1 MRMILWQRTKSTK
14 RTCGIPN
21 LLPAIRLKR
30 FYCSGAALFII
41 LFCWFTASAE
51 TFNFKNYSVREGL
64 ANSTVYSIFQDS
76 KGFIWFAT
84 ESGVNRFDG
93 HKFELFTMDNGLS
106 DNEVLQISEDSK
118 GRIWFLTLNG
128 KLSYYYKH
136 KFHNPANTPL
146 LEKSI
151 CPGSYISFFEDRERN
166 LWFSTNQN
174 RLLCIDRN
182 DRPRF
187 FQSSHYSFANCTLFQ
202 ATGQSLLAFNSSFAF
217 RFRNNTFERVL
228 SPFYPVSPK
237 SIQASPGNAPVR
249 IMTAGGLVEYQNQKF
264 RVRGLSG
271 PTKASIGP
279 IYLDTRDRLWTGTMG
294 QGLLLYKTL
303 GDRPELHLRGENI
316 THILQDREGNLW
328 VSTIGSGVYMLP
340 YYANNALHYTVSDGL
355 SSKAVTSIVKAGDKL
370 VLGLRSGNLD
380 IIEGGRITHELLN
393 PRNSY
398 NPVKKLYFNAKRN
411 SIWYASDK
419 ALIEIHPRRGNINVL
434 DPAKVYAIKS
444 FSFNRNRDLAVAHA
458 SGVDVISENQIGG
471 AFLSPGR
478 KSCFTNRSFSIF
490 YDNRG
495 RLWFSNLQGLQYF
508 SDGKLVELYKHIP
521 VLRQRVTDIAE
532 LADGSVICST
542 YGFGVAVLKNDKL
555 VKRITTRQGLISNI
569 CKKIVVENNK
579 AWIITVK
586 GISVID
592 FQKAHSPITQ
602 YSAENGLISDE
613 VNDLY
618 VQKDTAYVATNQ
630 GLSVFRPTLD
640 VSREPLPVYIRTIQF
655 NKRRL
660 YPEQFSSAPYDLN
673 NLTISYTAIDFSH
686 PSHLRYRYRLA
697 RNAHWSETQGSS
709 LELGSLKPGHYHLQ
723 VAAKSLYTDWSK
735 PVGLD
740 FIIRPPYWRTWW
752 FLLLSIAAIATF
764 FFLSLRHY
772 FRSKQAEQNEKL
784 ITQTRI
790 IALEQQALQAMMN
803 PHFIFNVMNS
813 IQYFINTRE
822 NALANQVLSGFARLI
837 RKNLDI
843 CNKSYITLEEELE
856 YLRLYLSLEKLRFGE
871 KMDFAIETGPAVD
884 IRETAIP
891 SMLLQPYVENAIW
904 HGIMPKEGN
913 GTIKIN
919 TDKTESGI
927 RICISDNG
935 VGIENSR
942 KTKNGDHVSR
952 GMELTRQRISLL
964 NKFKSKPITIDVAQR
979 EAGGTEVVINL
990 PD

>member
-1 MRMILWQRTKSTK
+1 MFF
-14 RTCGIPN
+14 
-21 LLPAIRLKR
+21 R
-30 FYCSGAALFII
+30 FA
-41 LFCWFTASAE
+41 ASAE

-151 CPGSYISFFEDRERN
+151 SPGSYISFFEDRQHN

-174 RLLCIDRN
+174 RLLCVDRN

-187 FQSSHYSFANCTLFQ
+187 FRSSHYSFANCTLFQ
-202 ATGQSLLAFNSSFAF
+202 EAGQSLLAFNGSFAF
-217 RFRNNTFERVL
+217 RFRNNTFERFA
-228 SPFYPVSPK
+228 SPFYPVSSK
-237 SIQASPGNAPVR
+237 SIQALPGKSRV
-249 IMTAGGLVEYQNQKF
+249 IFMTSKGLAEYQNQKF
-264 RVRGLSG
+264 GIKGLSAS
-271 PTKASIGP
+271 TKASIGP
-279 IYLDTRDRLWTGTMG
+279 IYVDTQDRLWTGTMG

-303 GDRPELHLRGENI
+303 ADRPELHLRGENI
-316 THILQDREGNLW
+316 THILRDREGNLW

-355 SSKAVTSIVKAGDKL
+355 SSKAVTSIVKARNRL

-380 IIEGGRITHELLN
+380 IIESGRITHELIN

-478 KSCFTNRSFSIF
+478 KSCFTNRSFSIL

-630 GLSVFRPTLD
+630 GLSVFSPARD

-686 PSHLRYRYRLA
+686 PSHLRYRYRLT

-723 VAAKSLYTDWSK
+723 VAARSLYTDWSK

-752 FLLLSIAAIATF
+752 FLLLSIAAIAAF

-772 FRSKQAEQNEKL
+772 FKSKQAEQNEKL